1 MQAVIKTGG
10 KQYRVAEGDRVEIER
25 INTGADGADAADG
38 TEVSFTPILVID
50 GADVRATPAQLDG
63 AEVRARIVGASRGP
77 KIDGFVYQ
85 AKARRRRRWGH
96 RQHYT
101 TVEIMSISRG

>member
-25 INTGADGADAADG
+25 IQPDADGA
-38 TEVSFTPILVID
+38 EISFAPVLVID
-50 GADVRATPAQLDG
+50 GADVRATPAQLQG

-77 KIDGFVYQ
+77 KINGFVYQ